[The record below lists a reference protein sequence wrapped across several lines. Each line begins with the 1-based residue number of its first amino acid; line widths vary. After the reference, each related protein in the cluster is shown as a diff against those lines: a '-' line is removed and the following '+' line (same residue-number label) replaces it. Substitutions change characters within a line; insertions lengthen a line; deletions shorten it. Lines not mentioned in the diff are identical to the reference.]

1 MKTKFIKLT
10 EVTKNYGMEKTIA
23 ILELM
28 ENVGI
33 QFQFDKSTEIIT
45 IFASAENFSFDNLI
59 QILEMTNEVE
69 MWD

>member
-1 MKTKFIKLT
+1 MKTKFIRLT
-10 EVTKNYGMEKTIA
+10 EVTNTYGNEKTIA

-28 ENVGI
+28 ENIGI
-33 QFQFDKSTEIIT
+33 QFQFDKNTEIIT

-69 MWD
+69 MWE